1 MMKEAIKRLKRVA
14 GDFSMDCLW
23 QLDDEHILVKPNAFS
38 NTGILLDGETVSSI
52 SYGDI
57 GVLPVA
63 MTYGLDADQTGKVLD
78 QCLLQAK
85 RIIPIMKSGSKM
97 VAREIAGELAEEVC
111 ACLQPLRQPQ
121 DETLKDIV
129 KRLSL
134 TSRTKYLKIMSILKR
149 IPNLGIQKRLGMSA
163 HPLYRTRGALSSK
176 FLKENHAQL
185 IADARQGFIP
195 FITDSSL
202 EQDHYG
208 LRKMLEDDLTI
219 PAKEFSV
226 RRSRM
231 PFSKMH
237 IHGIASLPLRAG
249 FEPRDRPE
257 KAVSPIKKKRIFE
270 KAQSIFGYLEE
281 NDDPVMLEA
290 FGKLVSYLSFSADPL
305 DYGRLVISDSHENPF
320 VIPIIVQDPQRR
332 RYPIDYKPLEALDL
346 MDAKMEP
353 PDFMGSANLS
363 PNNPFPY
370 GADTPLDPP
379 SRLRPEYK

>member
-1 MMKEAIKRLKRVA
+1 MKEAIKRLKRVA

-23 QLDDEHILVKPNAFS
+23 ELDNEHILVKPKSFS

-63 MTYGLDADQTGKVLD
+63 MTYGLDTDQTSKVLD
-78 QCLLQAK
+78 QCLHQVQRLV
-85 RIIPIMKSGSKM
+85 PIMKSDSKM
-97 VAREIAGELAEEVC
+97 VAREIAGELTEEVC
-111 ACLQPLRQPQ
+111 ACLQPLRQSE

-134 TSRTKYLKIMSILKR
+134 TSRTKYLKIMAILKR
-149 IPNLGIQKRLGMSA
+149 VPRLGVQKRLGLSV
-163 HPLYRTRGALSSK
+163 HPLYRTRGALSSQ
-176 FLKENHAQL
+176 FLRENQLKL
-185 IADARQGFIP
+185 IADARQSFIP
-195 FITDSSL
+195 FLTDSSL

-208 LRKMLEDDLTI
+208 LRKMLEKDLTI
-219 PAKEFSV
+219 GADEFSL
-226 RRSRM
+226 RRSRV

-237 IHGIASLPLRAG
+237 IHGINSLPMRAG
-249 FEPRDRPE
+249 FEPRVPPE
-257 KAVSPIKKKRIFE
+257 KSVSPIKKKRIFE
-270 KAQSIFGYLEE
+270 KAQNIFGYLEE

-290 FGKLVSYLSFSADPL
+290 FGKLVSYLAFSEDPV
-305 DYGRLVISDSHENPF
+305 DYGRLVIADSHDNPF
-320 VIPIIVQDPQRR
+320 VIPIIVQDPKRR
-332 RYPIDYKPLEALDL
+332 RYPIDFKPMEALDL
-346 MDAKMEP
+346 MDSKMEP

-363 PNNPFPY
+363 PHHPFPY